1 MATFDMDNAI
11 NESLGYE
18 GRKHHKLSKRL
29 EYSYE
34 IIGKKK
40 KRS

>member
-1 MATFDMDNAI
+1 MSTFDI
-11 NESLGYE
+11 NNSIDEALGYD

-29 EYSYE
+29 EYGYD

-40 KRS
+40 KSS